1 MATALATTI
10 VNGAQIQASDTWDP
24 ASIANG
30 ASLTLAMANVTGAAL
45 GDFVIASFSLTI
57 AGMVLSAEVSAANT
71 VAVTLINNTG
81 GAVDLGSG
89 TITVRV
95 LKAE

>member
-10 VNGAQIQASDTWDP
+10 VQGAVIQASDTWDP

-30 ASLTLAMANVTGAAL
+30 ASLTLAMASVTGAAL
-45 GDFVIASFSLTI
+45 GDFVMASFSLDL
-57 AGMVLSAEVSAANT
+57 AGLSLTGYVSAANT
-71 VAVTLINNTG
+71 VTVVLVNNTG
-81 GAVDLGSG
+81 GAVDLASG

-95 LKAE
+95 MKKS

>member
-30 ASLTLAMANVTGAAL
+30 AKERFRMTGVTGAAL
-45 GDFVIASFSLTI
+45 GDFVVASFSLDLQDMT
-57 AGMVLSAEVSAANT
+57 LSAQVQAST
-71 VAVTLINNTG
+71 VVDAVISNNTG

-95 LKAE
+95 YKKS